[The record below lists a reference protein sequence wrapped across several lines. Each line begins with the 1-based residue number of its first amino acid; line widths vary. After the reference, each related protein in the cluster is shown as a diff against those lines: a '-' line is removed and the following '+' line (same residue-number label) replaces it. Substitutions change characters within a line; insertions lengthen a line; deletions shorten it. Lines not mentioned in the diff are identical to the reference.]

1 MYNEAH
7 PRHRFLSL
15 LLVLSGS
22 ISLLSL
28 AGCGT
33 PGMPLPPSLLLP
45 QAVSDLSATRNGDQL
60 SLNWTM
66 PLRTTDKMLLHEP
79 IDVVVCRQAVA
90 AAPCVKATELHLAP
104 GAKGTWSEALPAEL
118 RAGSAR
124 ALDYHV
130 ELRNR
135 YGRSAGLSNAASVL
149 AGQAPAPIHN
159 LRLDLRR
166 EGVALHWDE
175 PTPTAAVRLIRKR
188 IEAKDASSHA
198 AHKNSLAA
206 PAEPL
211 LQTLF
216 IEPSDAARGRA
227 IDSSV
232 RKGELYEYQA
242 QRITRVAI
250 SGQLLELAGE
260 LSAPVRISVEDRFA
274 PPAPTLLEAVA
285 SLSDSGASIDLSW
298 QPVADGNL
306 AGYIVYRSLDGQT
319 WTRLTVQPSIAPAYH
334 DAQVESGASY
344 QYCVTAIST
353 NGMESPRSK
362 SAHETVPTP

>member
-15 LLVLSGS
+15 LLVVSGGILS
-22 ISLLSL
+22 LSL

-79 IDVVVCRQAVA
+79 IDVVVCRQAA
-90 AAPCVKATELHLAP
+90 IAAPCTKAAELHLAP
-104 GAKGTWSEALPAEL
+104 GAKGTWSESLPAEL
-118 RAGSAR
+118 HSGSAR
-124 ALDYHV
+124 SLDYHV

-135 YGRSAGLSNAASVL
+135 YGRSAGQSNAASVL
-149 AGQAPAPIHN
+149 AGQAPAPIRN

-166 EGVALHWDE
+166 EGVALHWDD

-188 IEAKDASSHA
+188 IDAKA
-198 AHKNSLAA
+198 APTRTERKNAFSA
-206 PAEPL
+206 PAEPS

-227 IDSSV
+227 LDSSA
-232 RKGELYEYQA
+232 RKGEVYEYQA

-260 LSAPVRISVEDRFA
+260 LSAPVRVAVEDRFA

-285 SLSDSGASIDLSW
+285 SLGDSGAYIDLSW
-298 QPVADGNL
+298 QPVSDGNL

-334 DAQVESGASY
+334 DTQVENGTSY
-344 QYCVTAIST
+344 QYSITAIST

-362 SAHETVPTP
+362 FAHETVPTP